1 MMEEAPK
8 SDANAD
14 VDTDAEESA
23 EAPATPAPPS
33 NTAPTAPISAQKPFV
48 HLHVH
53 TDFSLLDGCAKAKNL
68 FARAKVLSMPA
79 LSITDH
85 GNLFGLT
92 TFYKASKDTG
102 IKPLLGC
109 ELYLVVD
116 HPMSEHPPRR
126 QKGEDYDDT
135 DPADSLK
142 NKIFHMGVIAATFEG
157 YQNLSKIVS
166 LAHTKGL
173 YYKPRVDIETL
184 AAHSKGLIGLTGCM
198 QGVVPQHLLRGDWD
212 GARRWISRFI
222 DIFGKDRYFAE
233 LMNHGLSQQIAID
246 RDIIKIAKEFSLK
259 TVCTNDSH
267 YVLKS
272 DADAHDA
279 MLCVQTGAKK
289 IDEKRFRFP
298 VQEFYLKSR
307 DEMAQIYG
315 EIPEAMDNTVA
326 VAEMCNV
333 KLPFGENH
341 YPVFTL
347 PASFESKNH
356 AKMDA
361 LMERYTKLK
370 HHLQEDAGKKPDFEF
385 TSAQIEN
392 IRRKGSMLFDICVAG
407 LFERY
412 GIDYF
417 HPESY
422 VPKSGEEKNFAAM
435 IVDRMDYEFSIIAG
449 TGFCDYFLIVQDF
462 INWARKNGISVGPG
476 RGSGAGSIV
485 AYCVHI
491 TDIDPI
497 RFGLLFER
505 FLNPERVSPPDFDV
519 DFCMRRRDEVVE
531 YVRQKYG
538 KECVSNIITFG
549 TFGAKAVVRDMARVL
564 NVNFSESNRIAKMVP
579 DDIHI
584 TLDIAL
590 QKSAELA
597 AEVKNNPIAKEII
610 EKGRVLEGMVR
621 NTGKHAC
628 GIIIG
633 DRPLEEF
640 VPMTIQE
647 GALTTQYPK
656 EPVEELG
663 LLKMDFLG
671 LKNLTVI
678 ADAER
683 MIRETSDPKFDITKI
698 GFEDQKTFDLLNSG
712 KTTGVFQLES
722 GGMQSLCRQFKISSI
737 DEIVAL
743 IALYRPGP
751 MDLIPTYIA
760 GKNDPRTI
768 KYAHPLLEE
777 VCRETYGI
785 MVYQEQVMEAA
796 KRIAGYTLGGADIL
810 RRAMGKKKVE
820 VMAAEKAKFVKGAK
834 ETNGISKEKA
844 EEIFALLEKFA
855 GYGFNKSH
863 SAAYAVLSFRTAYL
877 KAHYPVQYMAALLG
891 CELGNADK
899 LKDFI
904 AEAVAMGI
912 NVAGPDVNLSN
923 ESFTPVPKDNTI
935 LFGLGAIKGVGEG
948 AAKAIKDERKS
959 GGPYKSFYDFAKRVD
974 GKAVNHRVF
983 EALVKTGGF
992 DKLGQDRG
1000 TLLGGIDFVLKDV
1013 AREQQERAHG
1023 QTNLFDF
1030 FGAQEPA
1037 SLGGG
1042 GPALKEAVMPTA
1054 EKLQNE
1060 KDLLGFYVSG
1070 HPMNRFRGIA
1080 EGLTTFRGDEYMN
1093 YGDRETFRLCGV
1105 IASAAKKLTKK
1116 DNRAWA
1122 ILTVATRESTYQ
1134 VNFYPEAYGR
1144 KMEAYQEKFEE
1155 WKRAAAAADKDYLET
1170 HKEPEDPLSSGKP
1183 VMIEGAVSRRNGESQ
1198 LVAESVQDLERSIEN
1213 VVTNVCWVLSPDARI
1228 VDFMRQLHEAI
1239 LPRYGQTNVEVGFLV
1254 EDGSIAVAEL
1264 CGSLCWRID
1273 VDDFARLLAHPA
1285 VRDVIVEGKKVE
1297 KREVDYK
1304 QRAMQRNF
1312 MAAAQG

>member
-1 MMEEAPK
+1 MEEAPK
-8 SDANAD
+8 TPQTA
-14 VDTDAEESA
+14 TPESA
-23 EAPATPAPPS
+23 PKPAPEH
-33 NTAPTAPISAQKPFV
+33 QPFV

-53 TDFSLLDGCAKAKNL
+53 SDYSLLDGCAKVGNL
-68 FARAKVLSMPA
+68 LTRAKELNMPA
-79 LSITDH
+79 LALTDH
-85 GNLFGLT
+85 GNLFGLAD
-92 TFYKASKDTG
+92 FVKKADKLHLG
-102 IKPLLGC
+102 VKPIVGC

-116 HPMSEHPPRR
+116 HPMGEHPQRR
-126 QKGEDYDDT
+126 SKGGDNEEADDV
-135 DPADSLK
+135 ADSLK
-142 NKIFHMGVIAATFEG
+142 NKIFHMGVIAENFEG
-157 YQNLSKIVS
+157 YQNLTKIVS
-166 LAHTKGL
+166 LAHTQGL
-173 YYKPRVDIETL
+173 YYKPRIDIEHL

-222 DIFGKDRYFAE
+222 EIFGKDHYFAE
-233 LMNHGLSQQIAID
+233 LMNHGLSQQIQID
-246 RDIIKIAKEFSLK
+246 RDILIIAKEFGLK
-259 TVCTNDSH
+259 TVCTNDIH
-267 YVLKS
+267 YVMKS
-272 DADAHDA
+272 DADPHDA
-279 MLCVQTGAKK
+279 MLCVQTGSRR

-298 VQEFYLKSR
+298 VQEFYMKSR
-307 DEMAQIYG
+307 EEMALIYG
-315 EIPEAMDNTVA
+315 EIPDAMDNTLA

-333 KLPFGENH
+333 KLPFGANH
-341 YPVFTL
+341 YPVFTM
-347 PASFESKNH
+347 PQGFEAKND
-356 AKMDA
+356 AKLDA

-370 HHLQEDAGKKPDFEF
+370 NGLLAAQGKEPNFAFKPAEI
-385 TSAQIEN
+385 AN
-392 IRRKGSMLFDICVAG
+392 IRLKGSMLFDICVKG
-407 LFERY
+407 MMERY
-412 GIDYF
+412 GLDYF
-417 HPESY
+417 HPEAY
-422 VPKSGEEKNFAAM
+422 VPKKGEDKDFAAQL
-435 IVDRMDYEFSIIAG
+435 IDRMDYEFSIIAG
-449 TGFCDYFLIVQDF
+449 TGFSDYFLIVQDF
-462 INWARKNGISVGPG
+462 IAWSRSQGISVGPG

-531 YVRQKYG
+531 YVRKKYG
-538 KECVSNIITFG
+538 QECVSNIITFG
-549 TFGAKAVVRDMARVL
+549 TFGAKAVVRDMARVMD
-564 NVNFSESNRIAKMVP
+564 VPFTESNRLAKMVP

-584 TLDIAL
+584 TLDKAIE
-590 QKSAELA
+590 KSAELA
-597 AEVKNNPIAKEII
+597 NELKTNKTAQEII
-610 EKGRVLEGMVR
+610 QRGRVLEGMVR

-633 DRPLEEF
+633 DRPLVEF
-640 VPMTIQE
+640 VPMTMQE

-678 ADAER
+678 ADAEVMVR
-683 MIRETSDPKFDITKI
+683 STADPKFDITKI

-712 KTTGVFQLES
+712 KTVGVFQLES
-722 GGMQSLCRQFKISSI
+722 GGMQSLCRQFHISSI

-768 KYAHPLLEE
+768 KYAHPLLED

-834 ETNGISKEKA
+834 ETNHIPEAKA

-863 SAAYAVLSFRTAYL
+863 SAAYAVLSYRTAYL
-877 KAHYPVQYMAALLG
+877 KAHYPVEYMAALLG

-904 AEAVAMGI
+904 EESVAMGI
-912 NVAGPDVNLSN
+912 KVAGPDVNRSD
-923 ESFTPVPKDNTI
+923 ESFTPLPEDNTI

-948 AAKAIKDERKS
+948 AARAIKEERKAS
-959 GGPYKSFYDFAKRVD
+959 GLFKDFHDFIRRVD
-974 GKAVNHRVF
+974 GKAVNRRVV
-983 EALVKTGGF
+983 EALIMTGGF

-1000 TLLGGIDFVLKDV
+1000 TLLAGVEVMLKDIS
-1013 AREQQERAHG
+1013 REQEEKARG

-1030 FGAQEPA
+1030 FGAEQPA

-1042 GPALKEAVMPTA
+1042 GPALAEIVMPMA
-1054 EKLQNE
+1054 EKLQHE

-1080 EGLTTFRGDEYMN
+1080 EGLSSFQENEYLEW
-1093 YGDRETFRLCGV
+1093 GDRTPYRLCGV
-1105 IASAAKKLTKK
+1105 VLSATKKITKK

-1122 ILTVATRESTYQ
+1122 ILSIGTRTATYQ
-1134 VNFYPEAYGR
+1134 VNFYPEAYGK
-1144 KMEAYQEKFEE
+1144 KMAAYQEKLDN
-1155 WKRAAAAADKDYLET
+1155 WKKAKAANEAEYLEA
-1170 HKEPEDPLSSGKP
+1170 HKEPEDPLSPGRIVS
-1183 VMIEGAVSRRNGESQ
+1183 IEGSVSRRNGESQ
-1198 LVAESVQDLERSIEN
+1198 LVAETVQDLERSVEEL
-1213 VVTNVCWVLSPDARI
+1213 VTNICWVIDPKANA
-1228 VDFMRQLHEAI
+1228 VDFMKQLHETVLKRFGAA
-1239 LPRYGQTNVEVGFLV
+1239 NVEVAFPV
-1254 EDGSIAVAEL
+1254 EDGAIATAQL
-1264 CGSLCWRID
+1264 CSSLCWRID
-1273 VDDFARLLAHPA
+1273 IDAFSKLLAHPA
-1285 VRDVIVEGKKVE
+1285 VIDVLVEGKKPE
-1297 KREVDYK
+1297 KREPDYK
-1304 QRAMQRNF
+1304 KRFKDR
-1312 MAAAQG
+1312 AAQQAG